1 MRFHNNSLNYSNWLN
16 LTHFGV
22 SISLSLGMAIPV
34 LAEPQFNPITGLRE
48 NFRYNA
54 QQNRQPSGYLG
65 NAKPTETIEQ
75 VTSVSELK
83 DVEPTSWAFEALRS
97 LVERYGCI
105 VGYPDRTY
113 RGNRALTR
121 WEFAAG
127 LNACLNTIER
137 LIQDGVGVLREDI
150 DKLTRLMQEFE
161 SELAA
166 LGTRIDNIESRV
178 AYLEDHQ
185 FSTTTKLNAQV
196 IWSINDT
203 FGDAVGSD
211 SDKSQTQFSYR
222 IRMNFESSFTGKD
235 LLRTRLQMGNFGSIG
250 EVTGTNMTRLNY
262 DDNSNNQVQVAHLF
276 YITPINDYITLRM
289 GPVGVGYTDITDT
302 ITPPT
307 IADDALGIPSRFG
320 EYNLVYRR
328 GGGGGAINLKF
339 VKNLELT
346 LGYLAE
352 DAQNPGEGTGLFN
365 GTYHALAQLAL
376 YGDNG
381 AVGFAYSRSYFPA
394 GQTDLTAGTGS
405 FLAVQPFGDS
415 IATSGDFLTLQA
427 YYRITPN
434 IQIHGWGG
442 YINADA
448 HDSGLSNL
456 SDGRGNTIE
465 RNVRDG
471 DHAELWYGA
480 VGVSFPDIGGEG
492 FLPGILFGVPP
503 TVTNSDVRE
512 DRNTAYHLEA
522 FYRLQLNDYIAV
534 TPGFWV
540 IFNPENDSRNS
551 TQWVGHIRTSFN
563 F

>member
-1 MRFHNNSLNYSNWLN
+1 MSFHNNSLNKSNWLN
-16 LTHFGV
+16 ITNLGF
-22 SISLSLGMAIPV
+22 SLALSLGLVTPV
-34 LAEPQFNPITGLRE
+34 LAEPQLNPITGLRE
-48 NFRYNA
+48 NIRYNA
-54 QQNRQPSGYLG
+54 QQNRQPSGYIG
-65 NAKPTETIEQ
+65 NAKPPETIEQ

-105 VGYPDRTY
+105 VGYPDRTF

-127 LNACLNTIER
+127 LNACLNTMER

-150 DKLTRLMQEFE
+150 DKLKRLMQEFE

-166 LGTRIDNIESRV
+166 LGTRIDNLESRV
-178 AYLEDHQ
+178 AFLEDHQ

-196 IWSINDT
+196 IWSVNDT

-211 SDKSQTQFSYR
+211 SDQSETQFAYR

-235 LLRTRLQMGNFGSIG
+235 LLRTRLQMSNFGSIA

-262 DDNSNNQVQVAHLF
+262 DDNSENQVQVAHLF
-276 YITPINDYITLRM
+276 YLTPINDYITLRM

-320 EYNLVYRR
+320 EYNPVYRR
-328 GGGGGAINLKF
+328 GGGGGAVNLRF

-346 LGYLAE
+346 LGYLAGE
-352 DAQNPGEGTGLFN
+352 PNNPREGSGLFN

-376 YGDNG
+376 YGENG
-381 AVGFAYSRSYFPA
+381 AVGFAYSRSYFTA
-394 GQTDLTAGTGS
+394 GQTDLTASTGS
-405 FLAVQPFGDS
+405 KLAIQPFGDD
-415 IATSGDFLTLQA
+415 IATSGDFFTLQG

-442 YINADA
+442 YISADA
-448 HDSGLSNL
+448 HDSGLSDL
-456 SDGRGNTIE
+456 SNGRGGTVAK
-465 RNVRDG
+465 NVQNG
-471 DHAELWYGA
+471 DHADLWYGA
-480 VGVSFPDIGGEG
+480 VGLSFPDVGGEG
-492 FLPGILFGVPP
+492 FLPGILFGIPP
-503 TVTNSDVRE
+503 TVTHSDVSE
-512 DRNTAYHLEA
+512 DRNTAYHIEA
-522 FYRLQLNDYIAV
+522 FYRLQLNDNISI
-534 TPGFWV
+534 TPGVWV
-540 IFNPENDSRNS
+540 ILNPENNDRNS
-551 TQWVGHIRTSFN
+551 TQWVGHIRTSFL